1 MATISRAPVTRV
13 GPLAPAHRERVE
25 EITRATGVFSDAEVA
40 VAVELF
46 DEAMTAGPGTG
57 DPGPDVISGGARSPI
72 PDPGSRSSDVSS
84 FTHPHELPP
93 YVFLGAFTPDD
104 DLVGYACYGATP
116 DTDRVFDLYWIA
128 VDPGTQGAGGGTT
141 LLSEVERRLHDV
153 NARMLVVETS
163 SRSGYDATRRFY
175 ERRGYHE
182 AARVRDFYAPS
193 DDRVIYLKRFDAR
206 PGVRGWSEAR

>member
-1 MATISRAPVTRV
+1 MSTILRSPIARVAPLSPT
-13 GPLAPAHRERVE
+13 HRERVE
-25 EITRATGVFSDAEVA
+25 EITRGTAVFAESEVA

-46 DEAMTAGPGTG
+46 DAALIAGAGSSERGTERH
-57 DPGPDVISGGARSPI
+57 VRSPLTAL
-72 PDPGSRSSDVSS
+72 RS
-84 FTHPHELPP
+84 PHEPSPP
-93 YVFLGAFTPDD
+93 PEYVFLGAFTPDD

-116 DTDRVFDLYWIA
+116 GTDRVFDLYWIA
-128 VDPGTQGAGGGTT
+128 VDPGAQGSGGGTT

-163 SRSGYDATRRFY
+163 SRSGYEGTRRFY

-193 DDRVIYLKRFDAR
+193 DDRVIYLKRFHAR
-206 PGVRGWSEAR
+206 PGSGAGSEAR

>member
-1 MATISRAPVTRV
+1 MATITRSPIARV
-13 GPLAPAHRERVE
+13 GPLAPTHRERVE
-25 EITRATGVFSDAEVA
+25 EITLATGVFSGSEVA
-40 VAVELF
+40 IAVELF
-46 DEAMTAGPGTG
+46 DEG
-57 DPGPDVISGGARSPI
+57 V
-72 PDPGSRSSDVSS
+72 VSS
-84 FTHPHELPP
+84 THPPE

-104 DLVGYACYGATP
+104 ELAGYACYGATP
-116 DTDRVFDLYWIA
+116 GTDRVFDLYWIA

-163 SRSGYDATRRFY
+163 SRSGYESTRRFY

-182 AARVRDFYAPS
+182 AARVRDFYAPT

-206 PGVRGWSEAR
+206 PGSRGRE

>member
-1 MATISRAPVTRV
+1 MATILRSPIARV
-13 GPLAPAHRERVE
+13 GPLSPTHRERVE
-25 EITRATGVFSDAEVA
+25 EITRTTGVFSAAEIA

-46 DEAMTAGPGTG
+46 DEAVP
-57 DPGPDVISGGARSPI
+57 
-72 PDPGSRSSDVSS
+72 PGS
-84 FTHPHELPP
+84 THSPE

-104 DLVGYACYGATP
+104 ELAGYACYGATP
-116 DTDRVFDLYWIA
+116 GTDRVFDLYWIA
-128 VDPGTQGAGGGTT
+128 VDPDAQGAGGGST

-163 SRSGYDATRRFY
+163 SRSGYEATRRFY

-206 PGVRGWSEAR
+206 PGSGAGVDAR